1 MARMQG
7 FAMPSGNRSL
17 LIIAALAGLAA
28 AVLFV
33 VAVNNGD
40 SKTSTGSPVGKDANT
55 VVATK
60 TIPSGAVIQAD
71 MVVATKIDD
80 KLLIPDAFSDPAKVV
95 GQMRAKYEISANDQI
110 SPSKV
115 GAVATGGQ
123 FSSVPEHGSRAVSL
137 KVTQNT
143 AVGGLLTAGDRV
155 DIIGTFKIKD
165 RTLPDGQYILR
176 TKTLLQTVRSGPGF
190 CVLNVEVLS
199 VGQEHQEPLGATDSS
214 SGNSSS
220 GTSGAVPENVKEN
233 PSASTVTLS
242 LTPEQAQV
250 LIAAQET
257 AKTVWTSLRPI
268 GDADPVKIDDH
279 DVIVYE

>member
-7 FAMPSGNRSL
+7 LAMPSGNRSL

-176 TKTLLQTVRSGPGF
+176 TKTLLQ
-190 CVLNVEVLS
+190 NVEVLS
-199 VGQEHQEPLGATDSS
+199 VGQEHQEPLGATDSN

-268 GDADPVKIDDH
+268 GDSDPVEIADH
-279 DVIVYE
+279 DIIVYE